1 MSVPW
6 VLVDFGWGCS
16 HQTPTHVCTHGI
28 ISWHGRLCWRVS
40 GRCLEHEG
48 LCCCLRKWPT
58 GGKGP
63 GAVLQ
68 GDVEEV
74 LFHMASGEGE
84 PASR

>member
-40 GRCLEHEG
+40 GGCLEHEG

-74 LFHMASGEGE
+74 LFHRASGEGE

>member
-1 MSVPW
+1 MGGVW
-6 VLVDFGWGCS
+6 GLFGA
-16 HQTPTHVCTHGI
+16 
-28 ISWHGRLCWRVS
+28 R
-40 GRCLEHEG
+40 G

-68 GDVEEV
+68 GDMEEV
-74 LFHMASGEGE
+74 LFHRASGEGE